1 MNKQTTNNKQQT
13 TNKKLKSFSN
23 KERKIIYKTKH
34 NIQKMS
40 IQYRYIY
47 TDEVAELLNQFAEIH
62 RYDER
67 KTFKSEWENWI
78 ANDDI
83 KKQLKQEIKRLES
96 MGMDDDI
103 MDRMFK
109 SARYYYRKKPLIE
122 KRKVETKKPTQKTPY
137 IGFTTATLQH
147 MDEYIKKKENI
158 QISPANLYELY
169 CNENKD
175 IIGAEIKAYKKKAEQ
190 KNPNQIVTADELI
203 NKFKKTF
210 KNRYYQHLYQKI

>member
-1 MNKQTTNNKQQT
+1 
-13 TNKKLKSFSN
+13 
-23 KERKIIYKTKH
+23 
-34 NIQKMS
+34 MS

-67 KTFKSEWENWI
+67 KTFKSEWEQWI

-83 KKQLKQEIKRLES
+83 KKQLYQEIKRLES
-96 MGMDDDI
+96 MGMEDDI

-122 KRKVETKKPTQKTPY
+122 KRKAETKKPKQKTPY
-137 IGFTTATLQH
+137 IGFTTTILEN
-147 MDEYIKKKENI
+147 MDEYIKNKDKI
-158 QISPANLYELY
+158 RISPANMYELY

-175 IIGAEIKAYKKKAEQ
+175 IIGAEIKEYKKKFEN
-190 KNPNQIVTADELI
+190 KTPNQVLVADELI
-203 NKFKKTF
+203 HKFKKTF
-210 KNRYYQHLYQKI
+210 KNRYYQHIYQKI

>member
-1 MNKQTTNNKQQT
+1 
-13 TNKKLKSFSN
+13 
-23 KERKIIYKTKH
+23 
-34 NIQKMS
+34 MS
-40 IQYRYIY
+40 IQFRYIY
-47 TDEVAELLNQFAEIH
+47 TNEVADLLNEFAEIH

-67 KTFKSEWENWI
+67 KTFKSEWEKWI

-83 KKQLKQEIKRLES
+83 KKQLHQEVKRLES

-122 KRKVETKKPTQKTPY
+122 KRKAETKKPKQKTPY
-137 IGFTTATLQH
+137 IGFTTATIQN
-147 MDEYIKKKENI
+147 MVEYIKNKEKL

-169 CNENKD
+169 CNENKE
-175 IIGAEIKAYKKKAEQ
+175 IIGAEIKEYKKKWEN
-190 KNPNQIVTADELI
+190 KSPNQILTADELI

-210 KNRYYQHLYQKI
+210 KNRYYHHLYQKI

>member
-1 MNKQTTNNKQQT
+1 
-13 TNKKLKSFSN
+13 
-23 KERKIIYKTKH
+23 
-34 NIQKMS
+34 MS
-40 IQYRYIY
+40 IQFRYIY
-47 TDEVAELLNQFAEIH
+47 TDEVADLLNEFAEIH

-83 KKQLKQEIKRLES
+83 KKQLHQEIKRLES

-122 KRKVETKKPTQKTPY
+122 KRKAETKQPKQKTPY
-137 IGFTTATLQH
+137 IGFTSATLQH
-147 MDEYIKKKENI
+147 MDEYIQKKEKL

-169 CNENKD
+169 CNENKE
-175 IIGAEIKAYKKKAEQ
+175 IIGAEIKEYKKKWED
-190 KNPNQIVTADELI
+190 KSPNQLLPAEEFIH
-203 NKFKKTF
+203 KFKKTF
-210 KNRYYQHLYQKI
+210 KNRYYLLKKI

>member
-1 MNKQTTNNKQQT
+1 
-13 TNKKLKSFSN
+13 
-23 KERKIIYKTKH
+23 
-34 NIQKMS
+34 MS

-47 TDEVAELLNQFAEIH
+47 TDEVADLLNEFAEIH

-83 KKQLKQEIKRLES
+83 KKQLNQEIKRLES
-96 MGMDDDI
+96 MGMEDDI

-122 KRKVETKKPTQKTPY
+122 KRKAETQKPKQKTPY

-175 IIGAEIKAYKKKAEQ
+175 IIGAEIKEYKKKAEQ
-190 KNPNQIVTADELI
+190 KNPNQVITADELI

-210 KNRYYQHLYQKI
+210 KNRYYLHQKI